1 MRRRTAAFGSV
12 WPPAACQKISASH
25 RNSIAGYLISAYD
38 PTERGGAIEMRIH
51 YLLLVSIFLLT
62 EHVAHA
68 QNSDFGLL
76 IGVSWPVSEVVSGST
91 NTVRGSVGG
100 GGQFNYAFQ
109 VLQRSADLYVELPLV
124 ISVRDTGVITATS
137 PTGSTSVAASTS
149 LQVFFTPGVRVKFS
163 PESRVSL
170 YGALGGGLLT
180 YGANQFTTSGQNVR
194 ISNATSTTAALD
206 FGGGVDFRLTRL
218 LSLRFDLRDFV
229 TRSGVAGVVGRNHA
243 IFGFGVAFHF

>member
-1 MRRRTAAFGSV
+1 VRDFSWPTAT
-12 WPPAACQKISASH
+12 CRKISASH
-25 RNSIAGYLISAYD
+25 RNSIAAYLNPAYHPAVRPHLFLLIS
-38 PTERGGAIEMRIH
+38 T
-51 YLLLVSIFLLT
+51 LLLAP
-62 EHVAHA
+62 VAARA

-109 VLQRSADLYVELPLV
+109 VLQRSVDLYVELPLI
-124 ISVRDTGVITATS
+124 ISARDTGVITATS
-137 PTGSTSVAASTS
+137 PTGSASVAASTS

-163 PESRVSL
+163 PESRVSV

-180 YGANQFTTSGQNVR
+180 YGANQFTTTGPNVR
-194 ISNATSTTAALD
+194 ISNATTATAALD
-206 FGGGVDFRLTRL
+206 FGGGLDFRLTRL